1 MTRQQDRGNRVLLWL
16 LAIVAIPAIHIG
28 TALLSSEGPDRIDR
42 ILQQEYALLG
52 FDDKQNG
59 KARSLVDRAI
69 RSGYQVAW
77 EETGLRQATEGGDSG
92 FAGRLLASAWPGVQ
106 AWILTLELLGMR
118 LAVLLLALPF
128 WLLVLLL
135 ATLDGLVG
143 WYIRRTVAG
152 RESAFI
158 YHRTKQAFFQTG
170 WLALFLYLATPIAI
184 DPLWVFPLW
193 YLASALLLRFTVA
206 YFKKYL

>member
-1 MTRQQDRGNRVLLWL
+1 MNRHQDRGNRVLLWL

-28 TALLSSEGPDRIDR
+28 TALLSNEGPDRISR

-52 FDDKQNG
+52 FGDEPIG
-59 KARSLVDRAI
+59 KARTLVDRAI
-69 RSGYQVAW
+69 HSGYQVAW
-77 EETGLRQATEGGDSG
+77 EGTGLREATEGDSG
-92 FAGRLLASAWPGVQ
+92 FAGRMLASAWPGVQ
-106 AWILTLELLGMR
+106 AWILTMELLGMR

-158 YHRTKQAFFQTG
+158 YHRTKQAFFQTS
-170 WLALFLYLATPIAI
+170 WLALFLYLAAPIAI

-193 YLASALLLRFTVA
+193 YLISALLLRFTVA